1 MPLKKML
8 CGLFI
13 FTLFGCDDRD
23 YLADI
28 NIQLITWTDKAHCFG
43 VRKPGISFPWD
54 IQQVEGQTPDSVKTQ
69 QTLENLVALGLIATQ
84 TLAYENSKTLTINR
98 YILTTKGRKYWQQKT
113 SSFCFGSIKAIK
125 TTGTEDVKAWF
136 AGGPGSKGKKIDYD
150 YQIENVPAWARKDI
164 FYQIYDIQ
172 PLYYN
177 GHTHSATAIY
187 DKERARYLTL
197 RYAGLAEIGYPRM
210 FWPKNLQ

>member
-1 MPLKKML
+1 VLLKKTI

-13 FTLFGCDDRD
+13 FTLFGCDDWD

-28 NIQLITWTDKAHCFG
+28 NTQLITWIDKAHCFG

-54 IQQVEGQTPDSVKTQ
+54 IRQPESQSADSVKTQ
-69 QTLENLVALGLIATQ
+69 QTLENFVTLGLLTTQ
-84 TLAYENSKTLTINR
+84 TLAYENNKTLTINR
-98 YILTTKGRKYWQQKT
+98 YILTAEGRKYWQKQT

-136 AGGPGSKGKKIDYD
+136 AGGMESKSIKIDYD
-150 YQIENVPAWARKDI
+150 YQIENVPGWAQKETL
-164 FYQIYDIQ
+164 YQMYDIQ

-197 RYAGLAEIGYPRM
+197 RYTGLAEIGYPRM

>member
-13 FTLFGCDDRD
+13 FTLFGCDERD

-28 NIQLITWTDKAHCFG
+28 NIQLITWTAKAHCFG

-54 IQQVEGQTPDSVKTQ
+54 IQQVEGQPPDSKKTQ

-113 SSFCFGSIKAIK
+113 SSFCFGSIIAIK

-136 AGGPGSKGKKIDYD
+136 AGGLGSKSKKIDYD
-150 YQIENVPAWARKDI
+150 YQIENVPAWAQKDAL
-164 FYQIYDIQ
+164 YQMYDIQ

-177 GHTHSATAIY
+177 GRTYSATAIY
-187 DKERARYLTL
+187 DKESAKYLTL
-197 RYAGLAEIGYPRM
+197 RHTGLADIGYPRM
-210 FWPKNLQ
+210 FWPKNQE